1 MELKKL
7 DINDRTELIERSI
20 MLSLPFKK
28 HRLIGQ
34 KPQAKKKKTWSVL
47 IV

>member
-7 DINDRTELIERSI
+7 DINGRTKSIERSI

-34 KPQAKKKKTWSVL
+34 KPQAKKKKKLGVY
-47 IV
+47 